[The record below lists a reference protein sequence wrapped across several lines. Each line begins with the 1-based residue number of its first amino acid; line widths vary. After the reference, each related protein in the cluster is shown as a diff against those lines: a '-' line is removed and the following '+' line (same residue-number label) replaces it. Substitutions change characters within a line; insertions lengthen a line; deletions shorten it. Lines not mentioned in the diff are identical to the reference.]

1 MDCQRAV
8 PLVRFV
14 PAVDLVVTDQL
25 GVHTGAVV
33 TTEVTGLLHCQVEV
47 ERSVLRLSGVRAV
60 VCRDGPQV
68 LPHRHSQS
76 LVDVSPCLV
85 CELVSY
91 LPAPPLLGVGQ
102 LRLVDADQQVRADLL
117 VGGVQVETRT
127 QSRQSRQSR
136 QATKVTCQSVHVKA
150 GNTQPPSVGTTCPPH
165 SSYTRKISREPSRT
179 FCVSLLRLRMR
190 VQEVERSLLS
200 Q

>member
-1 MDCQRAV
+1 MEQDDDVNVGVVFIDVEHVENCHGGADGELLSVCEGRKDVTVPFLVDYQRAV
-8 PLVRFV
+8 PLVCFV

-60 VCRDGPQV
+60 VCRDCPQV

-102 LRLVDADQQVRADLL
+102 LRPVDAHQQVRAD
-117 VGGVQVETRT
+117 
-127 QSRQSRQSR
+127 
-136 QATKVTCQSVHVKA
+136 
-150 GNTQPPSVGTTCPPH
+150 
-165 SSYTRKISREPSRT
+165 
-179 FCVSLLRLRMR
+179 
-190 VQEVERSLLS
+190 
-200 Q
+200 